1 MNRKSKNFELL
12 SAYLDNELSY
22 EEKVQLE
29 KNIKSSLQLQKKLED
44 LKKIK
49 QLTSSAYN
57 KIPESPYFETRL
69 FASLELKIPWHKK
82 VLKWSPAIGLAF
94 TTVIIMVVL
103 KSNPEIF
110 DNLIEQQKSN
120 ITGFYKENLQPL
132 LFAADLNKEDIFN
145 FAMYKQLPLDKDDK
159 QILHIDYDKT
169 GKEFFEI
176 KNVEP
181 THDENNFEKFV
192 VALNLD
198 EIEKKEIDSIMNQ
211 YAEELEA
218 QVLINKN
225 NTVAINSNLWNYQR
239 AIQTDLLAFAEKSNW
254 QEFQKLVPK
263 TVSYNNSRD
272 VVLAVNEVRN
282 TRNKNYIFLT
292 SDSVFS
298 EPMEYDLEAYKLQL
312 ADLEKDLDVQ
322 GSNLREIK
330 FKFEYDSAM
339 QKLENNLHHN
349 YKIILDSNLCRFE
362 ISEFDFPDMHFPDFD
377 SLFTAYDSVANN
389 FKFHSQ
395 YIPRIEH
402 FDDKI
407 QFHFDGDSLNS
418 YEFEYYKFDLD
429 SLMESQSEMMDS
441 LQNYNWNN
449 TFDVNDSLVFKGMPK
464 LDSYFKFYDGEVEIK
479 LEMEQLKNEL
489 KEFRIEMKQWKE
501 EFKLDSQSRSRD
513 KNNLK

>member
-1 MNRKSKNFELL
+1 MTRQAKNFELL
-12 SAYLDNELSY
+12 SAYLDDELSY
-22 EEKVQLE
+22 EEKVQVE

-49 QLTSSAYN
+49 QLTSSTYK

-69 FASLELKIPWHKK
+69 FASLDSQKPWHKN
-82 VLKWSPAIGLAF
+82 VFKWAPAIGLVL
-94 TTVIIMVVL
+94 TTIIIMIVL
-103 KSNPEIF
+103 KSNPDLF
-110 DNLIEQQKSN
+110 NNLIEKQKSN

-176 KNVEP
+176 KSVESP
-181 THDENNFEKFV
+181 KNENNFEKFI

-198 EIEKKEIDSIMNQ
+198 EKAKKQIDSIMNQ

-218 QVLINKN
+218 QVFINKN

-239 AIQTDLLAFAEKSNW
+239 AIQSDLLAFAEKSNQ

-263 TVSYNNSRD
+263 TVTYNNSRD
-272 VVLAVNEVRN
+272 VVLAVNEMRN

-298 EPMEYDLEAYKLQL
+298 EPMEYNPDEYKLQL
-312 ADLEKDLDVQ
+312 AEFEKAQHVQ
-322 GSNLREIK
+322 DKRIREINFQ
-330 FKFEYDSAM
+330 FKYDAAL
-339 QKLENNLHHN
+339 QKLENNIHHN
-349 YKIILDSNLCRFE
+349 YNIVFDSNFCRVE
-362 ISEFDFPDMHFPDFD
+362 ISKFDFPNIHFPDFD
-377 SLFTAYDSVANN
+377 SLFNVYDSVANN

-395 YIPRIEH
+395 YIPRIKH
-402 FDDKI
+402 FDNKI
-407 QFHFDGDSLNS
+407 QFHFDGDSLNT

-429 SLMESQSEMMDS
+429 SLLESQSELIDS
-441 LQNYNWNN
+441 LQSYNWNN
-449 TFDVNDSLVFKGMPK
+449 IFEFNDSLVLKSMPK

-479 LEMEQLKNEL
+479 LEMEKLRSEL
-489 KEFRIEMKQWKE
+489 EKFRGEMKQWKE
-501 EFKLDSQSRSRD
+501 ELKRDSHSRD
-513 KNNLK
+513 GDKNSLK

>member
-1 MNRKSKNFELL
+1 MTRKAKDFELL
-12 SAYLDNELSY
+12 SAYIDNELSY

-49 QLTSSAYN
+49 QLTTSAYN

-69 FASLELKIPWHKK
+69 FASLESNKPWHKK
-82 VLKWSPAIGLAF
+82 VLKWSPVVGLAF
-94 TTVIIMVVL
+94 TTIIIMVVL

-120 ITGFYKENLQPL
+120 ISGFYKENLQPL

-145 FAMYKQLPLDKDDK
+145 FAMYKQLPLDKEDR

-176 KNVEP
+176 KNVDP
-181 THDENNFEKFV
+181 TQDENNFEKFV

-198 EIEKKEIDSIMNQ
+198 EIEKKQIDSIMNQ

-298 EPMEYDLEAYKLQL
+298 EPIEYDLEAYKLQL
-312 ADLEKDLDVQ
+312 VDLEKDLDVQ

-418 YEFEYYKFDLD
+418 YEFEYYKFDMD
-429 SLMESQSEMMDS
+429 SLMESQSEMIDS
-441 LQNYNWNN
+441 VQSYNWNMSY
-449 TFDVNDSLVFKGMPK
+449 DVNDSLVFKGMPK

-479 LEMEQLKNEL
+479 LEMEQLRLEL
-489 KEFRIEMKQWKE
+489 EKFRVEMKQWKK
-501 EFKLDSQSRSRD
+501 EFKRDSQTKDKD

>member
-1 MNRKSKNFELL
+1 MTRKAKDFELL
-12 SAYLDNELSY
+12 SAYIDNELSY

-69 FASLELKIPWHKK
+69 FASLESNKPWHKK
-82 VLKWSPAIGLAF
+82 VLKWSPVVGLAF
-94 TTVIIMVVL
+94 TTIIIMVVL
-103 KSNPEIF
+103 KSNPQIF

-120 ITGFYKENLQPL
+120 IAGFYKENLQPL

-159 QILHIDYDKT
+159 QILHIDYDKS

-176 KNVEP
+176 KSVEP
-181 THDENNFEKFV
+181 TQDENNFEKFV

-198 EIEKKEIDSIMNQ
+198 EKEKKQIDSIMNQ

-239 AIQTDLLAFAEKSNW
+239 AIQRDLLAFAEKSNW

-298 EPMEYDLEAYKLQL
+298 EPMEYDLAGYKLQL
-312 ADLEKDLDVQ
+312 AELDKELGVQ
-322 GSNLREIK
+322 NNHIREIK
-330 FKFEYDSAM
+330 FQFEYDSAM
-339 QKLENNLHHN
+339 HNFENNLHN
-349 YKIILDSNLCRFE
+349 NFNIVFDSNRCRVE
-362 ISEFDFPDMHFPDFD
+362 LSEFDFPDMHFPDFD
-377 SLFTAYDSVANN
+377 SLFSAYDSVANN

-402 FDDKI
+402 FDNKI
-407 QFHFDGDSLNS
+407 QFHFDGDSSNT

-441 LQNYNWNN
+441 MQSYNWNN
-449 TFDVNDSLVFKGMPK
+449 IYQVNDSLIFKGIPK
-464 LDSYFKFYDGEVEIK
+464 IDSYFKFYDGEVDIK
-479 LEMEQLKNEL
+479 LEMEQLRKEL
-489 KEFRIEMKQWKE
+489 KKFKIEMKEWKE
-501 EFKLDSQSRSRD
+501 ELKGDSQSKSED
-513 KNNLK
+513 KNSLR

>member
-1 MNRKSKNFELL
+1 MNRKAKDIELL

-69 FASLELKIPWHKK
+69 FASLDSQKPWYKK
-82 VLKWSPAIGLAF
+82 VLKWSPAFGLAF
-94 TTVIIMVVL
+94 TTIIIMVVL
-103 KSNPEIF
+103 KSNPQIF

-120 ITGFYKENLQPL
+120 IAGFYKENLQPL

-159 QILHIDYDKT
+159 QILHIDYDKA

-176 KNVEP
+176 KSVDPSQE
-181 THDENNFEKFV
+181 ENNFEKFV

-198 EIEKKEIDSIMNQ
+198 EIEKKQIDSIMNQ

-282 TRNKNYIFLT
+282 TQNKNYIFLT

-298 EPMEYDLEAYKLQL
+298 EPMEYDLELYKLQL
-312 ADLEKDLDVQ
+312 AELQKDLDVQ
-322 GSNLREIK
+322 NTHMREIQ
-330 FKFEYDSAM
+330 FQFEYDSAL

-349 YKIILDSNLCRFE
+349 YNIILDSNICRVE
-362 ISEFDFPDMHFPDFD
+362 ISGFDFPDMHFPDFD

-407 QFHFDGDSLNS
+407 QFHFDGDSLNT

-441 LQNYNWNN
+441 MQSHNWNN
-449 TFDVNDSLVFKGMPK
+449 LYHVSDSLVFKGIPK
-464 LDSYFKFYDGEVEIK
+464 IDNYFKFYDGEVDIK
-479 LEMEQLKNEL
+479 LEMEQLRLEL
-489 KEFRIEMKQWKE
+489 KKFRVEMKQWKE
-501 EFKLDSQSRSRD
+501 EFKIDSQSKDEDTDS
-513 KNNLK
+513 LK

>member
-1 MNRKSKNFELL
+1 MNRKAKDFKLL

-29 KNIKSSLQLQKKLED
+29 KNIKSSLQLQKELED

-57 KIPESPYFETRL
+57 KLPESPYFETRL
-69 FASLELKIPWHKK
+69 FASLESKIPWHKK

-94 TTVIIMVVL
+94 TTIIIMVVL

-120 ITGFYKENLQPL
+120 IAGFYKENLQPL

-145 FAMYKQLPLDKDDK
+145 FAMYKQLPLDKDDR
-159 QILHIDYDKT
+159 QILHIDYDKA

-176 KNVEP
+176 KSVEP
-181 THDENNFEKFV
+181 TQDENNFEKFI

-239 AIQTDLLAFAEKSNW
+239 AIQRDLLAFAEKSNW

-272 VVLAVNEVRN
+272 VVLAVNEVRK

-292 SDSVFS
+292 SDSVFT
-298 EPMEYDLEAYKLQL
+298 EPIEYNLDEYKLQL
-312 ADLEKDLDVQ
+312 AELEKDLEIQND
-322 GSNLREIK
+322 NIREIK
-330 FKFEYDSAM
+330 FQFDYDSAM
-339 QKLENNLHHN
+339 QKLEDKLNNN
-349 YKIILDSNLCRFE
+349 FKIIYDSNICRVE
-362 ISEFDFPDMHFPDFD
+362 ISKFDFPNIQYPDFD
-377 SLFTAYDSVANN
+377 SLFTVYDSVANN

-395 YIPRIEH
+395 YIPRIKH
-402 FDDKI
+402 LDDRI
-407 QFHFDGDSLNS
+407 QFHFDGDSLDT
-418 YEFEYYKFDLD
+418 YEFEYYRFDMD

-441 LQNYNWNN
+441 LQSHSWNN
-449 TFDVNDSLVFKGMPK
+449 LYHIKDSLVFKGLPK
-464 LDSYFKFYDGEVEIK
+464 IDSYFKFYDGKVEIK
-479 LEMEQLKNEL
+479 LEMEQLRLEL
-489 KEFRIEMKQWKE
+489 EKFRDEMKQWKE
-501 EFKLDSQSRSRD
+501 EFKLDSQSGSKD
-513 KNNLK
+513 KKSLK

>member
-1 MNRKSKNFELL
+1 MNRKSKDFELL

-22 EEKVQLE
+22 EERVQLE
-29 KNIKSSLQLQKKLED
+29 KTIKSSLLLQKKLED

-69 FASLELKIPWHKK
+69 FASLDSQKSWYKK
-82 VLKWSPAIGLAF
+82 VLKWSPAVGLAF
-94 TTVIIMVVL
+94 TTIIIMVVL
-103 KSNPEIF
+103 KSNPEILN
-110 DNLIEQQKSN
+110 NLVEQQKSN
-120 ITGFYKENLQPL
+120 IAGFYKENLQPL

-145 FAMYKQLPLDKDDK
+145 FAMYKQLPLDKDDR

-176 KNVEP
+176 KSAEP
-181 THDENNFEKFV
+181 KQNENNLEKFI

-198 EIEKKEIDSIMNQ
+198 EKGKKQIDSIMNQ

-218 QVLINKN
+218 QILINRN

-263 TVSYNNSRD
+263 TVSYSNSRD
-272 VVLAVNEVRN
+272 IVLAANEIRNVRN
-282 TRNKNYIFLT
+282 TNYIFLT

-298 EPMEYDLEAYKLQL
+298 ESIEFDLHEYKLQV
-312 ADLEKDLDVQ
+312 AELEKELDAH
-322 GSNLREIK
+322 NNKLREIK
-330 FKFEYDSAM
+330 FQFKYDTSL
-339 QKLENNLHHN
+339 QKLENNLHN
-349 YKIILDSNLCRFE
+349 NFKIIFDSNLCRVE
-362 ISEFDFPDMHFPDFD
+362 ISEFDFPDMHYPDFD

-402 FDDKI
+402 FDNKI
-407 QFHFDGDSLNS
+407 KFHFDGDSLKT

-429 SLMESQSEMMDS
+429 SLMESQSELLDS
-441 LQNYNWNN
+441 LQSNNWNN
-449 TFDVNDSLVFKGMPK
+449 FYNFNDSLVFKGIPK
-464 LDSYFKFYDGEVEIK
+464 LDSYYKFYDGEVEIK
-479 LEMEQLKNEL
+479 LEMEQLRKEL
-489 KEFRIEMKQWKE
+489 KRFRVEMKQWKE
-501 EFKLDSQSRSRD
+501 EFKREVQSQDKD
-513 KNNLK
+513 KNRIK

>member
-1 MNRKSKNFELL
+1 MTRKAKDFELL

-69 FASLELKIPWHKK
+69 FASLESNKPWHKK

-94 TTVIIMVVL
+94 TTIIIMVVL
-103 KSNPEIF
+103 KSNPDLF
-110 DNLIEQQKSN
+110 NNLIEQQKSN
-120 ITGFYKENLQPL
+120 IAGFYKENLQPL

-145 FAMYKQLPLDKDDK
+145 FAMYKQLPLDKDDR

-176 KNVEP
+176 KSVEP
-181 THDENNFEKFV
+181 KKDENNFEKFV

-198 EIEKKEIDSIMNQ
+198 EKEKEEIDSIMNQ

-298 EPMEYDLEAYKLQL
+298 EPIEYDLDSYKLQL
-312 ADLEKDLDVQ
+312 AELEKDLDIQ
-322 GSNLREIK
+322 NKHLREIK
-330 FKFEYDSAM
+330 FKFEYDSAK

-407 QFHFDGDSLNS
+407 QFHFDGDSLDS

-449 TFDVNDSLVFKGMPK
+449 LYDFNDSLVVKVIPK

-479 LEMEQLKNEL
+479 LEMEQLRLEL
-489 KEFRIEMKQWKE
+489 EKFRVEMKQWKE
-501 EFKLDSQSRSRD
+501 EFKRDSQSNGKD
-513 KNNLK
+513 KNSLK

>member
-1 MNRKSKNFELL
+1 MSRKSKDFELL

-22 EEKVQLE
+22 QEKVQLE
-29 KNIKSSLQLQKKLED
+29 KNIKSSLRLQKKLED

-49 QLTSSAYN
+49 QLTASAYK

-69 FASLELKIPWHKK
+69 FATLNSQKPWYKRA
-82 VLKWSPAIGLAF
+82 LKWSPVAGLVFA
-94 TTVIIMVVL
+94 TIIIMVVL
-103 KSNPEIF
+103 KSNPQMF

-159 QILHIDYDKT
+159 QILHIDYDNS

-176 KNVEP
+176 KSVE
-181 THDENNFEKFV
+181 TVQKENNFEKFV

-198 EIEKKEIDSIMNQ
+198 EEEKKQIDSIMNQ

-272 VVLAVNEVRN
+272 VVLAANEVRN
-282 TRNKNYIFLT
+282 THNKNYIFLT

-298 EPMEYDLEAYKLQL
+298 EPYDYNIEEYKLQL
-312 ADLEKDLDVQ
+312 AELEEELNDQ
-322 GSNLREIK
+322 NNNLQQIQ
-330 FKFEYDSAM
+330 FKFMHDSAAKKM
-339 QKLENNLHHN
+339 EHNLKNNFN
-349 YKIILDSNLCRFE
+349 IIFDSNMCRVE

-377 SLFTAYDSVANN
+377 SLFNAYDSVANN
-389 FKFHSQ
+389 FRFHAQ
-395 YIPRIEH
+395 YIPRIKH
-402 FDDKI
+402 LDNKV
-407 QFHFDGDSLNS
+407 QFHFDGDSLNT
-418 YEFEYYKFDLD
+418 YEFEYYNFNMD
-429 SLMESQSEMMDS
+429 SLMELKSEMMDS
-441 LQNYNWNN
+441 LQSYNWNN
-449 TFDVNDSLVFKGMPK
+449 LYEFSDSLVFKGIPK
-464 LDSYFKFYDGEVEIK
+464 LDSYLKFYDGEVEIK
-479 LEMEQLKNEL
+479 LEMEKLRKEL
-489 KEFRIEMKQWKE
+489 KKFRVELKQWKK
-501 EFKLDSQSRSRD
+501 EFKRDTQSYD
-513 KNNLK
+513 KDNNSLK

>member
-1 MNRKSKNFELL
+1 MSRQSKDFELL

-22 EEKVQLE
+22 EERVQLE
-29 KNIKSSLQLQKKLED
+29 KTIKSSLLLQKKLED

-69 FASLELKIPWHKK
+69 FASLDSQKPWHKK
-82 VLKWSPAIGLAF
+82 ILKWSPAVGLAF
-94 TTVIIMVVL
+94 ATIIIMVVL

-110 DNLIEQQKSN
+110 NNLIEQQKSN

-132 LFAADLNKEDIFN
+132 LFAADLNNEDIFN
-145 FAMYKQLPLDKDDK
+145 FAMYKQLPLDKDDR

-176 KNVEP
+176 KSVEP
-181 THDENNFEKFV
+181 RQNENNLEKFI

-198 EIEKKEIDSIMNQ
+198 EKEKKQIDSIMNQ

-218 QVLINKN
+218 QILINKN

-263 TVSYNNSRD
+263 TVSYSNSRD
-272 VVLAVNEVRN
+272 VVLAANEMRN
-282 TRNKNYIFLT
+282 TLNTNYIFLT
-292 SDSVFS
+292 PDSVFS
-298 EPMEYDLEAYKLQL
+298 ESIEFDLQEYKLQV
-312 ADLEKDLDVQ
+312 AELENELHEQ
-322 GSNLREIK
+322 NHNLREIQ
-330 FKFEYDSAM
+330 FQFEYDSSL
-339 QKLENNLHHN
+339 QKLENNLHN
-349 YKIILDSNLCRFE
+349 NFKIIFDSNHYRVE
-362 ISEFDFPDMHFPDFD
+362 ISEFDFPDMHYPDFD

-407 QFHFDGDSLNS
+407 KFHFDGDSITT
-418 YEFEYYKFDLD
+418 YEFEYHKFDLD
-429 SLMESQSEMMDS
+429 TLMESQSELLDS
-441 LQNYNWNN
+441 LQNNSWNN
-449 TFDVNDSLVFKGMPK
+449 LYNFNDSLVFKGIPK
-464 LDSYFKFYDGEVEIK
+464 LDSYYKFYDGDVEIK
-479 LEMEQLKNEL
+479 LEMEQLRIEL
-489 KEFRIEMKQWKE
+489 KKFRVEMKQWKE
-501 EFKLDSQSRSRD
+501 ELKHEVQTQDKD
-513 KNNLK
+513 KNSLK

>member
-1 MNRKSKNFELL
+1 MTRKAKDFELL
-12 SAYLDNELSY
+12 SAYIDNELSY

-49 QLTSSAYN
+49 QLTSSAYT

-69 FASLELKIPWHKK
+69 FASLESNKPWHKK

-94 TTVIIMVVL
+94 TTIIIMVVL

-110 DNLIEQQKSN
+110 NNLLEQQKTN
-120 ITGFYKENLQPL
+120 IAGFYKENLQPL

-145 FAMYKQLPLDKDDK
+145 FAMYKQLPLDKDDR
-159 QILHIDYDKT
+159 QILHIDYDKA

-176 KNVEP
+176 KSGEP
-181 THDENNFEKFV
+181 KQDENNFEKFI

-198 EIEKKEIDSIMNQ
+198 EVEKKQIDSIMNQ

-239 AIQTDLLAFAEKSNW
+239 AIQRDLLAFAEKSNW

-272 VVLAVNEVRN
+272 VVLAANEMRN

-292 SDSVFS
+292 TDSVFS
-298 EPMEYDLEAYKLQL
+298 EPIEYNLAEYKLQL
-312 ADLEKDLDVQ
+312 AELKNELKDQ
-322 GSNLREIK
+322 NNQMREIQFH
-330 FKFEYDSAM
+330 FKYDSAK
-339 QKLENNLHHN
+339 QKLEDKLHNNF
-349 YKIILDSNLCRFE
+349 KIIYDSNLCRVE
-362 ISEFDFPDMHFPDFD
+362 ISKFDFPDLQYPDFD
-377 SLFTAYDSVANN
+377 SLFTVYDSVANN
-389 FKFHSQ
+389 FRFHSQ
-395 YIPRIEH
+395 YIPRIKH
-402 FDDKI
+402 FDNKI
-407 QFHFDGDSLNS
+407 QFHFDGDSLNT

-441 LQNYNWNN
+441 LKSYNWNN
-449 TFDVNDSLVFKGMPK
+449 LYNFNDSLVFKGIPK

-479 LEMEQLKNEL
+479 LEMEQLRKEL
-489 KEFRIEMKQWKE
+489 EKFRVEMKQWKE
-501 EFKLDSQSRSRD
+501 EYKHDSQS
-513 KNNLK
+513 KNKNKNSLK